1 MTELLTS
8 PLHAE
13 HDKLGATFTA
23 FGPWNMPLKYQNE
36 LDEHRAVRSTA
47 GLFDLSHMGEIWVNG
62 ADAGKFL
69 SYAFISNFEPL
80 KVGKAKYSMIAAEDG
95 GIIDDLITYR
105 FEEDKFLV
113 VPNAGNADTVWDE
126 LNKRAEGFDVSL
138 KNESRDVAMIAV
150 QGPKAAEILVPLVE
164 DNKQDEVY
172 NLGYY
177 AATMGKVARTF
188 AIIARTGYTGEDGFE
203 LIVYNSDAPQLW
215 EELLK
220 AGAEYDLKPC
230 GLAARDSLRL
240 EAGMPLY
247 GNELSRDITPVEAV
261 IRQRAAE
268 GPQVA
273 ITGLTSTQRRA
284 ARAGAEVFV
293 GDKKVGTV
301 TSGQPSPTLGHPVA
315 IALLETS
322 AELEPGAEVE
332 VEIRGKRYPFEV
344 TALPFYKRDK

>member
-8 PLHAE
+8 PLNAE
-13 HDKLGATFTA
+13 HEKLGATFTA

-36 LDEHRAVRSTA
+36 LDEHRAVRNSA

-80 KVGKAKYSMIAAEDG
+80 KVGKAKYSMITAEDG

-126 LNKRAEGFDVSL
+126 LNKRAESFDVTL

-203 LIVYNSDAPQLW
+203 LIVYNS
-215 EELLK
+215 E
-220 AGAEYDLKPC
+220 
-230 GLAARDSLRL
+230 ARR
-240 EAGMPLY
+240 
-247 GNELSRDITPVEAV
+247 
-261 IRQRAAE
+261 
-268 GPQVA
+268 
-273 ITGLTSTQRRA
+273 
-284 ARAGAEVFV
+284 
-293 GDKKVGTV
+293 
-301 TSGQPSPTLGHPVA
+301 
-315 IALLETS
+315 
-322 AELEPGAEVE
+322 
-332 VEIRGKRYPFEV
+332 
-344 TALPFYKRDK
+344 

>member
-8 PLHAE
+8 PLHTE
-13 HDKLGATFTA
+13 HEKLGATFTA

-80 KVGKAKYSMIAAEDG
+80 KVGKAKYSMITAEDG

-126 LNKRAEGFDVSL
+126 LNKRAEDFDVTL

-220 AGAEYDLKPC
+220 AGEEYDIKPC

-247 GNELSRDITPVEAV
+247 GNELSRDITPVEAWPV
-261 IRQRAAE
+261 PLPRRRPISSAPRSSASAPPKAHRWRSPASPPRSAAPRAPE
-268 GPQVA
+268 PKYSWE
-273 ITGLTSTQRRA
+273 TRRS
-284 ARAGAEVFV
+284 E
-293 GDKKVGTV
+293 
-301 TSGQPSPTLGHPVA
+301 PSPPA
-315 IALLETS
+315 S
-322 AELEPGAEVE
+322 
-332 VEIRGKRYPFEV
+332 
-344 TALPFYKRDK
+344 LPPPWDTQWPSRCWKPAANSSPAPKSR